1 MATKRSVARSNT
13 NGPDPSEADIDAVE
27 QRIDSGNESERERA
41 DWWKSGGSGSPEQRQ
56 EVITSAAV
64 DALPEQVEQAA
75 QAIVDAQPEPVLDPV
90 VYEAKRFEL
99 FKEDLYRCLLKH
111 KFTIGGPG
119 THTVQLHDV
128 CNVSRVKRQLA
139 IGGFVE
145 SLERAP

>member
-13 NGPDPSEADIDAVE
+13 NGPDPTEADIDAVE

-41 DWWKSGGSGSPEQRQ
+41 AWWKSSGSGSPEQ
-56 EVITSAAV
+56 EVITSAVV

-90 VYEAKRFEL
+90 VYEARRFEL

-111 KFTIGGPG
+111 KYTIGGPG
-119 THTVQLHDV
+119 AHIQLHDV